1 MCYIIKKAKRK
12 VREEKQ
18 DGVFK
23 SVFYLSVFAVES
35 DFIFYIVQQNLAQ
48 WGAVGFFPL
57 FYAWGEPV
65 WVFMLMLTAFLDY
78 TWARCIEYFRLSGQS
93 RRMKLALAASLLF
106 DLGMLGV
113 FKYSGFLWRI

>member
-1 MCYIIKKAKRK
+1 M
-12 VREEKQ
+12 
-18 DGVFK
+18 VF
-23 SVFYLSVFAVES
+23 SSFVFLLAFLPIVLLLYYLCPARLRNLVLLVFSLV
-35 DFIFYIVQQNLAQ
+35 
-48 WGAVGFFPL
+48 

-113 FKYSGFLWRI
+113 FKYSGFFVAK

>member
-1 MCYIIKKAKRK
+1 M
-12 VREEKQ
+12 
-18 DGVFK
+18 VF
-23 SVFYLSVFAVES
+23 SNLFLFICFAVES